1 MKNTYTVQR
10 GNPITLECEVTGS
23 PTHTSVYWTKVVN
36 SQVVT
41 LQMLGAKYGGSSVS
55 SPSLIIFN
63 AEDSDQGPYVC
74 HATNGIGTG
83 QSSQTYLNVEGCK
96 YPLII
101 LKSVIM
107 KYWWLWIHFYLL
119 NTDFDGFHWY
129 HQSTKFVLY
138 AKVNEHLIFC
148 QSTKIDIK
156 KKFKSIFAWK
166 GFWNKFNRADDNIY
180 KPKNTGVRHDFIQTK
195 TFSQHHHTEVSMYA
209 FCMSYFPLVNIKSG
223 YFAVCL

>member
-1 MKNTYTVQR
+1 MTGVPTVRILKNTYTVQR

-63 AEDSDQGPYVC
+63 AEDSDEGPYVC

-156 KKFKSIFAWK
+156 KNSNLYLLEKDFEINSIVLMITFINQKIQESGMISFRRKHLANTIILKFLCTHFAWV
-166 GFWNKFNRADDNIY
+166 I
-180 KPKNTGVRHDFIQTK
+180 
-195 TFSQHHHTEVSMYA
+195 S
-209 FCMSYFPLVNIKSG
+209 L
-223 YFAVCL
+223 